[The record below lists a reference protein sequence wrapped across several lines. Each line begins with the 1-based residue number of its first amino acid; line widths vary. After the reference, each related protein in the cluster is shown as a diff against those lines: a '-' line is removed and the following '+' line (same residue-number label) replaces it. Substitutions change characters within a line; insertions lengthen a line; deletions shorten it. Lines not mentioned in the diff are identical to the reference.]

1 MRGSPIVQLS
11 QLAADAAHV
20 AQSRIEHLRAEIKK
34 AEETK
39 AGAQAELDMAKSAAS
54 QVDSF
59 QPEQGG
65 NYQCPYCW
73 VQRDVRSNLKPISS
87 AESNVDRFRCE
98 NCDTEVA
105 IEV

>member
-59 QPEQGG
+59 EPEQGG
-65 NYQCPYCW
+65 NYQCPCCW
-73 VQRDVRSNLKPISS
+73 VQRDVHSNLKPISS
-87 AESNVDRFRCE
+87 AKSNVDRFRCE
-98 NCDTEVA
+98 NCDAEVA